1 MTKTILTSE
10 GKKKL
15 QEELHFLYT
24 TEKTRLINELAD
36 ARDRGGVAENA
47 EYDIAKEEYERL
59 QKKILNLENMIVNS
73 TVISKLGI
81 DTSQVSIL
89 STVRILN
96 KTAKKEI
103 KFTIVPETE
112 IDIKS
117 GKISL
122 NSPIGSG
129 LLGKKVGEIAKIS
142 TPAGILELEIIEIT
156 SNG

>member
-1 MTKTILTSE
+1 MKTILTSD

-15 QEELHFLYT
+15 QQELHFLST

-59 QKKILNLENMIVNS
+59 QNKIVKLEEMINNS
-73 TVISKLGI
+73 TIVSSADIVT
-81 DTSQVSIL
+81 DQVSIL
-89 STVRILN
+89 STVKVLN
-96 KTAKKEI
+96 KSMGKEI

-112 IDIKS
+112 IDIKL
-117 GKISL
+117 GKISP

-129 LLGKKVGEIAKIS
+129 LLNKKIGEIAKIT
-142 TPAGILELEIIEIT
+142 TPGGVIEFEILEIT
-156 SNG
+156 A